1 MSAPSAATWVSG
13 RAALIALLPI
23 LLCFAAAC
31 DVKWRR
37 IPNLLTGTVALFG
50 VLAGLT
56 GIGSTLTGGLA
67 AAAAALLIG
76 LLLQLL
82 RVMGGGD
89 VKLFAAT
96 AMWLGPSAT
105 GEAALAT
112 AVAGGILGL
121 VFLRRG
127 KGRGKGRVTDAE
139 LGGPD
144 VIAPRLAARLQLD
157 DGPDADR
164 VPYGVAI
171 AAGSM
176 WVWWGLIASRGG
188 LT

>member
-1 MSAPSAATWVSG
+1 MSEPTETTWLAG
-13 RAALIALLPI
+13 RMALIALLPI
-23 LLCFAAAC
+23 LLCIAAVC

-37 IPNLLTGTVALFG
+37 IPNLLTGTVAFFG
-50 VLAGLT
+50 VFAGVS
-56 GIGSTLTGGLA
+56 GVGSTLGGGIA
-67 AAAAALLIG
+67 AAAVSLAIG
-76 LLLQLL
+76 LPLLLW

-89 VKLFAAT
+89 VKLFVAT
-96 AMWLGPSAT
+96 AMWLGPTAT
-105 GEAALAT
+105 GDAALAT

-127 KGRGKGRVTDAE
+127 KRVVPDAE
-139 LGGPD
+139 PGKPGA
-144 VIAPRLAARLQLD
+144 IASRLQLD
-157 DGPDADR
+157 DGHDADR